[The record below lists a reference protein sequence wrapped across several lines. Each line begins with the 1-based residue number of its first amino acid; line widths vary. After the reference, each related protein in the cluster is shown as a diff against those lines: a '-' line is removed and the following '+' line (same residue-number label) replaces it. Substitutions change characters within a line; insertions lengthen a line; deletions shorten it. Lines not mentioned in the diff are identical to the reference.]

1 MAATEK
7 RLSFLHQLQAEAFI
21 RMLEA
26 DAREGEDRIPLTAA
40 DRQAITAFLKNNDI
54 TCTRDVGSAT
64 AEVEA
69 ALERARL
76 RRQGVVLSDRELDDA
91 IDDAVVN

>member
-7 RLSFLHQLQAEAFI
+7 RLSFLHQLQAEGFI

-26 DAREGEDRIPLTAA
+26 DAQTGEDRIPLTAA

-54 TCTRDVGSAT
+54 TCTRDIGSAT

-69 ALERARL
+69 ALERSRQ
-76 RRQGVVLSDRELDDA
+76 RRNGLLLSDRELDDA
-91 IDDAVVN
+91 IGDAVVN